1 MKKYRCVFES
11 GAKKLMRDKQYD
23 LLFYSDWYEEV
34 VALGYEDERVWKEWI
49 VYHIKK
55 RQFKDAMDMLVK
67 MGWEEEAGL
76 RDYVIEEL
84 KDESLLS
91 YLLLFWG
98 CLLEKSQL
106 RSGQKRV
113 HYLRFEDGS

>member
-1 MKKYRCVFES
+1 M
-11 GAKKLMRDKQYD
+11 
-23 LLFYSDWYEEV
+23 LFYSDRYEEV

-55 RQFKDAMDMLVK
+55 RQFKNAMEMLEK
-67 MGWEEEAGL
+67 LGWEEEAGL

-91 YLLLFWG
+91 YLLLFWVVCWRRTG
-98 CLLEKSQL
+98 
-106 RSGQKRV
+106 
-113 HYLRFEDGS
+113 